1 MLWVS
6 VKLGLRMKT
15 YFFLLFNIVVIFLSE
30 SYIFSNTISP
40 YWQVHWFQ
48 ANSGLHGN
56 SVNIH
61 MYMYVCMYV
70 YSEFSCYHHTIAGNT
85 TSNRF
90 GVRYTASKNDVFS
103 FRKLCFQQYHLIL
116 LPNALVSVK
125 FGVNMTHWKMRHFG
139 SQNFCFHSF
148 QCSL

>member
-85 TSNRF
+85 NSNRF
-90 GVRYTASKNDVFS
+90 GVRYTSSK
-103 FRKLCFQQYHLIL
+103 KLCFFLPKAMFSAIPPHPIAKCTGFSQIRGEYDTLENATFWVSEL
-116 LPNALVSVK
+116 LFS
-125 FGVNMTHWKMRHFG
+125 
-139 SQNFCFHSF
+139 
-148 QCSL
+148 